1 MAADVK
7 PLFGTHSNAQPV
19 SEAEELRKEH
29 LMLDPMPRDE
39 MNQMVMDS
47 MHHTTPRYW
56 AFVIGFGAAVAIL
69 LFGAWGY
76 MIANGMGVA
85 GIRRP
90 VYWGIFIVT
99 FVFWIGISHAG
110 TFVSAILRVF
120 KAEFRRPFTRAAELM
135 TTFGLAA
142 GAIYPLIHLGR
153 VWVFYWMI
161 PYPNSRWLWP
171 NFRSPLVWD
180 LFAITTYLL
189 SSTIYLFLPLIPDMA
204 MARDR
209 STGWRYTIYKA
220 LALGWRGTETEWFR
234 LRKAIGIFA
243 FAIIPVM
250 FSVHTIVSW
259 DFAVGKVAGWSST
272 IFGPYFIIG
281 AILSGVSAV
290 VTILYIL
297 RSSMK
302 NMDYFIRKE
311 HFDGLGKLILIFSM
325 AWAYFFFNEYIL
337 NWYGGTAVVKN
348 ILTLHATGPSA
359 WVWYVM
365 LICNVAIPWMF
376 LWSKKVRRT
385 PWLMFIITLLVNV
398 GMYAER
404 YTIIP
409 LTLGHQRMPF
419 DWGIYNPTIVE
430 VSIALGTLC
439 LFIFLYLIASRLIP
453 LVPVWEV
460 QEGQMAHSLRKV
472 GKTEIPSVTEL
483 E

>member
-1 MAADVK
+1 
-7 PLFGTHSNAQPV
+7 
-19 SEAEELRKEH
+19 
-29 LMLDPMPRDE
+29 
-39 MNQMVMDS
+39 
-47 MHHTTPRYW
+47 
-56 AFVIGFGAAVAIL
+56 
-69 LFGAWGY
+69 
-76 MIANGMGVA
+76 
-85 GIRRP
+85 
-90 VYWGIFIVT
+90 
-99 FVFWIGISHAG
+99 
-110 TFVSAILRVF
+110 
-120 KAEFRRPFTRAAELM
+120 M

-142 GAIYPLIHLGR
+142 GALYPLVHLGR

-161 PYPNSRWLWP
+161 PYPNARWLWP

-180 LFAITTYLL
+180 FLAITTYLL
-189 SSTIYLFLPLIPDMA
+189 SSTIYLFLPLIPDLA

-209 STGWRYTIYKA
+209 SKGWRHFVYRT
-220 LALGWRGTETEWFR
+220 LALGWRGTEAEWFR

-259 DFAVGKVAGWSST
+259 DFAVSMVAGWQST

-290 VTILYIL
+290 VTILFIL
-297 RSSMK
+297 RSTMK
-302 NMDYFIRKE
+302 HFDYFIRPE

-325 AWAYFFFNEYIL
+325 AWAYFFFNEYLL
-337 NWYGGTAVVKN
+337 NWYGGTEAIKQV
-348 ILTLHATGPSA
+348 LTLHATGPSA
-359 WVWYVM
+359 WVWYLM
-365 LICNVAIPWMF
+365 LICNVAIPWLF
-376 LWSKKVRRT
+376 LWNKRVRRT
-385 PWLMFIITLLVNV
+385 PWLMFVITILVNI

-409 LTLGHQRMPF
+409 ITLGDQRSPF

-439 LFIFLYLIASRLIP
+439 LFIFLYLLASRIIP

-472 GKTEIPSVTEL
+472 GKTAVPSVTEL

>member
-7 PLFGTHSNAQPV
+7 PFVGSKAKPHQE

-39 MNQMVMDS
+39 MNQMVMEA
-47 MHHTTPRYW
+47 MTTTTPKFW
-56 AFVIGFGAAVAIL
+56 AWVIGLALAVAVL
-69 LFGAWGY
+69 LFGTWGY
-76 MIANGMGVA
+76 MIASGMGVA

-90 VYWGIFIVT
+90 VFWGIFIVT

-142 GAIYPLIHLGR
+142 GALYPLIHLGR

-161 PYPNSRWLWP
+161 PYPNARWLWP
-171 NFRSPLVWD
+171 NFRSALVWD
-180 LFAITTYLL
+180 FLAITTYLL

-209 STGWRYTIYKA
+209 STGWRHILYKT
-220 LALGWRGTETEWFR
+220 LSLGWRGTEAEWFR
-234 LRKAIGIFA
+234 LRKAISIFA
-243 FAIIPVM
+243 IAIIPVM

-259 DFAVGKVAGWSST
+259 DFAVSMVAGWQST

-297 RSSMK
+297 RSTMK
-302 NMDYFIRKE
+302 HMDYFIRKE
-311 HFDGLGKLILIFSM
+311 HFDALGKLILIFSM

-337 NWYGGTAVVKN
+337 AWYGGDAALKQ
-348 ILTLHATGPSA
+348 IITLHAVGPSA
-359 WVWYVM
+359 WVWYTM
-365 LICNVAIPWMF
+365 LICNVAIPWLF

-409 LTLGHQRMPF
+409 LTLGHQRSPF

-439 LFIFLYLIASRLIP
+439 LFILLYLLASRIIP

-460 QEGQMAHSLRKV
+460 QEGQMSHTLRKI
-472 GKTEIPSVTEL
+472 GKTEIPSVTDL